1 GTNGLVGYLKR
12 CADDYPANFM
22 PLLGRVLPLQM
33 NIKSDHRVA
42 VTYGT
47 IEEARNALRERGIDP
62 LVVEQAM
69 QPKFLQ
75 HRKRTVD

>member
-1 GTNGLVGYLKR
+1 LKR